1 MSPVFCCDC
10 QVPLRE
16 EGPLTASCFCCCSPK
31 MKGAGTG
38 SLQEITFSVG
48 VLCLEQG
55 FTLTK
60 RVEFKWALFPGG
72 GDASSAQK
80 AAVCLYQ
87 KQLSASSTKGIVPAV
102 AHGTKAHIWE
112 SQDVTKKGRRR

>member
-1 MSPVFCCDC
+1 MLLLLWPQD
-10 QVPLRE
+10 
-16 EGPLTASCFCCCSPK
+16 
-31 MKGAGTG
+31 KGAGAG

-48 VLCLEQG
+48 VLCLERG
-55 FTLTK
+55 FRLTK

-102 AHGTKAHIWE
+102 SHGTKAHVWE